1 MLSVSVFAVAL
12 FSYSVIFYATF
23 TRHITITVFFIEAFS
38 PTSVNQHSLSVPM
51 CTVDQSIIFN
61 DERIQTITDIV
72 IKHK

>member
-23 TRHITITVFFIEAFS
+23 TRHITVFFIEAFS